1 MPAEES
7 PSPPAASPLALVRT
21 FQRAAL
27 ETATEAARE
36 ATLLPGRL
44 ADATTVE
51 VGQTPSEVVY
61 TENKLE
67 LRRYES
73 LTDHQHAVPV
83 LVVYALINRPYI
95 LDLQPDRSIVRRLLE
110 AGHDVYLV
118 DWGDPSRLDRHLG
131 LEDYVGRYLDNC
143 VDVVRERSGQ
153 AAINLL
159 GYCMGGTMS
168 AIYTALHPEKVNAL
182 ALLAAPLYLE
192 DTGGVLELWGDEAYF
207 DPRRLREVHGNV
219 PGEFLAAGFQLMD
232 PVANTVTKY
241 VRLAERL
248 ENEDFVRNF
257 ARMERWL
264 SDPVDL
270 AGEAYAEFVERIY
283 QRNELYRNELTVGG
297 EPVDVE
303 RIDVPLLQIV
313 GTYDSLVPPDASTPF
328 NEVVGT
334 DDVTTIEYPSG
345 HVGLAMSNGAH
356 RDVWPEVAEWFLE
369 QSDHPTLADVLG
381 EGVEAALGVDV
392 ETDVGVGDVDEMAV
406 GVGDADGEISRAVV
420 RRDPVAVERFLEAA
434 LGVDI
439 ELSGDAD
446 GIAVTVA
453 TDEGVQTTVVRSVG
467 EATRTEVEES
477 VESVAVASVYDL
489 EELEGVGPTYAA
501 RLRDAG
507 IESVA
512 DLAVADAPT
521 VAAAAGVGE
530 RLARTFVDRARALV
544 GLEAAAETDD

>member
-1 MPAEES
+1 
-7 PSPPAASPLALVRT
+7 VRT

-392 ETDVGVGDVDEMAV
+392 E
-406 GVGDADGEISRAVV
+406 
-420 RRDPVAVERFLEAA
+420 
-434 LGVDI
+434 
-439 ELSGDAD
+439 LSGDAD

-477 VESVAVASVYDL
+477 VESVAVASAYDL
-489 EELEGVGPTYAA
+489 EELEGVGPTYAG